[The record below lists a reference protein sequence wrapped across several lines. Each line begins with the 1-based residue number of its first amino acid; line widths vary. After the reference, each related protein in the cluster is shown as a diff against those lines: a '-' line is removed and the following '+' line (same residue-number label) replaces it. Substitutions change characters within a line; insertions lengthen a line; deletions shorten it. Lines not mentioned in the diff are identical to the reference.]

1 MIKWTHDIALVALAL
16 MAVLVMVFLF
26 RMEGRLNSMKV
37 MRYQL
42 QSLRMSVNL
51 FKVVEGRSPSSM
63 VELASAK
70 YSYPGEDESRR
81 FVDNLFIDS
90 NGRVMDPFGNPY
102 VLDAQSGWV
111 RSQTRG
117 YEFW

>member
-1 MIKWTHDIALVALAL
+1 MLKWTHDIALVTLAL
-16 MAVLVMVFLF
+16 MAVLVMIFLF

-51 FKVVEGRSPSSM
+51 FKVVEGRGPSSM
-63 VELASAK
+63 DELANGK
-70 YSYPGEDESRR
+70 YNYPGEDESRR
-81 FVDNLFIDS
+81 FVDGLLVDS
-90 NGRVMDPFGNPY
+90 KGCIVDPFGNPY
-102 VLDAQSGWV
+102 VLDVQSGWV
-111 RSQTRG
+111 RSQTHG